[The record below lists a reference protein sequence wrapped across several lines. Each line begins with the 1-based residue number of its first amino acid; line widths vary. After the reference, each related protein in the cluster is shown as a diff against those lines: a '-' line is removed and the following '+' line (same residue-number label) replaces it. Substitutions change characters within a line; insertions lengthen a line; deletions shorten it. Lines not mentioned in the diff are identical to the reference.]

1 MAKNLIELVL
11 DRTSEAETPRS
22 FFYWSILCVMS
33 AIVKRNVWI
42 NKRIY
47 KLYANLY
54 VLLIAKSGLRKG
66 AATSLAKNLVEKLQL
81 TRTIYGRSSIQAIIK
96 ELSDQRTFPNG
107 YVLNSASG
115 FIVSG
120 ELASS
125 IIGDP
130 QSQTILTDLYDS
142 NYHNEWTNTL
152 KGAGKEKLKEI
163 YVTFLAATNPT
174 LLEEFLEESSIQ
186 GGFIART
193 ILIKED
199 KKSRI
204 NALIDDDTL
213 ESQDFDD
220 AEIITRLKEIS
231 NVKGQFKFSD
241 SAKKIYKEWYEK
253 FNAKLESGEIRDSTG
268 TADRLHDHILKVSM
282 LLSLSESINL
292 VINESH
298 MTEAINNLTGDA
310 VRVAEGIG
318 QAKGKSDLAAKT
330 KILLDE
336 LLSSPEYR
344 LSREELLKRRFKDF
358 DAYELDRI
366 IETLSQAGAIEIKRG
381 TDSLVYYNLAAKYVT
396 QIERLTR
403 R

>member
-1 MAKNLIELVL
+1 MNLLELVL
-11 DRTSEAETPRS
+11 EKTDQAETPKS
-22 FFYWSILCVMS
+22 FFYWSTLAAMS
-33 AIVKRNVWI
+33 SIVKRNVWI

-47 KLYANLY
+47 KLYPNLY
-54 VLLIAKSGLRKG
+54 ILLIAKSGLRKG
-66 AATSLAKNLVEKLQL
+66 AATSLAKSLVEKVQN
-81 TRTIYGRSSIQAIIK
+81 TSVIYGRSSIQAIIK

-142 NYHNEWTNTL
+142 NYHSEWTNTL
-152 KGAGKEKLKEI
+152 KGSGKEKLREI

-199 KKSRI
+199 RKARI
-204 NALIDDDTL
+204 NALIDDDAL
-213 ESQDFDD
+213 ESVEFDD
-220 AEIITRLKEIS
+220 AEILVRLREIA

-241 SAKKIYKEWYEK
+241 SAKHLYKEWYEA
-253 FNAKLESGEIRDSTG
+253 FNGKLERGEIRDSTG
-268 TADRLHDHILKVSM
+268 TADRLHDHILKLAM
-282 LLSLSESINL
+282 
-292 VINESH
+292 VIDERH
-298 MTEAINNLTGDA
+298 MIEAINNLTGDA
-310 VRVAEGIG
+310 VRVAESISTG
-318 QAKGKSDLAAKT
+318 KGKSELAVKT
-330 KILLDE
+330 KIFLDE
-336 LLSSPEYR
+336 LIAAPEYR
-344 LSREELLKRRFKDF
+344 LSREEMLRRRFKDF

-366 IETLSQAGAIEIKRG
+366 VETLSQGGAIQVQRG
-381 TDSLVYYNLAAKYVT
+381 TDAKVYYNLAPKYAT
-396 QIERLTR
+396 QIERLVR
-403 R
+403 K

>member
-1 MAKNLIELVL
+1 MNLIELVL
-11 DRTSEAETPRS
+11 ERTDQAETPKS
-22 FFYWSILCVMS
+22 FFYWAMLCVIS
-33 AIVKRNVWI
+33 ATVKRNVWI

-81 TRTIYGRSSIQAIIK
+81 TRVIYGRSSIQAIIK

-130 QSQTILTDLYDS
+130 QAQTILTDLYDS
-142 NYHNEWTNTL
+142 NYHSEWTNTL
-152 KGAGKEKLKEI
+152 KGAGKEKLREI

-174 LLEEFLEESSIQ
+174 LLEEFLEETSIQ

-204 NALIDDDTL
+204 NALIDDDAL
-213 ESQDFDD
+213 EPQDLDD
-220 AEIITRLKEIS
+220 TEIISRLKEITTAR
-231 NVKGQFKFSD
+231 GQFKFSD
-241 SAKKIYKEWYEK
+241 TAKKIYKDWYGI
-253 FNAKLESGEIRDSTG
+253 FNAKLESGEIRDPTG
-268 TADRLHDHILKVSM
+268 TADRLHDHILKVAM

-292 VINESH
+292 VITESH

-310 VRVAEGIG
+310 VRIAEGIG
-318 QAKGKSDLAAKT
+318 ASKGKSDLAAKT

-336 LLSSPEYR
+336 LLTSPEYK
-344 LSREELLKRRFKDF
+344 LSREELLQRRFKDF

-366 IETLSQAGAIEIKRG
+366 IETLGQAGAIEIKRG
-381 TDSLVYYNLAAKYVT
+381 SDARVYYNLAAKYVT

>member
-1 MAKNLIELVL
+1 MNLIELVL
-11 DRTSEAETPRS
+11 EKTDQAETPKS
-22 FFYWSILCVMS
+22 FFYWSTLAAIS
-33 AIVKRNVWI
+33 SIVKRNVWI

-47 KLYANLY
+47 KLYPNLY
-54 VLLIAKSGLRKG
+54 ILLIAKSGLRKG
-66 AATSLAKNLVEKLQL
+66 AATSLAKSLVEKVQN
-81 TRTIYGRSSIQAIIK
+81 TRVIYGRSSIQAIIK

-142 NYHNEWTNTL
+142 NYHSEWTNTL
-152 KGAGKEKLKEI
+152 KGSGKEKLREI

-199 KKSRI
+199 RKARI
-204 NALIDDDTL
+204 NALIDDDAL
-213 ESQDFDD
+213 ESVDFDD
-220 AEIITRLKEIS
+220 AEILTRLREIA

-241 SAKKIYKEWYEK
+241 SAKKLYKDWYEV
-253 FNAKLESGEIRDSTG
+253 FNGKLERGEIRDSTG
-268 TADRLHDHILKVSM
+268 TADRLHDHILKVAM
-282 LLSLSESINL
+282 LLSLSSSLNL
-292 VINESH
+292 VIEEPH
-298 MTEAINNLTGDA
+298 MIEAINNLTGDA
-310 VRVAEGIG
+310 VRVAESISTG
-318 QAKGKSDLAAKT
+318 KGKSELAVKT

-336 LLSSPEYR
+336 LLSAPEYR
-344 LSREELLKRRFKDF
+344 LPREEVLKRRFKDF

-366 IETLSQAGAIEIKRG
+366 VETLSQAGAIQMQRG
-381 TDSLVYYNLAAKYVT
+381 SDAKVYYNLAPKYVA
-396 QIERLTR
+396 QIERLVR
-403 R
+403 K